1 MREELLHKEKDEQDN
16 KKKVC
21 QFYIVLGHYDQTFQ
35 NNDENRYF
43 IVSGNEDIHLIQY
56 ALSEEWKKKK
66 KENIGVASEIIFL
79 IPDLSYED
87 MAKDLM
93 DKLNCRGKF
102 QVVKPIVKEEIDVKK
117 EKNMLEDSKEE
128 SNVQN
133 LSREEFRRRLEQEE
147 EEESISEVKEEK
159 IVNEEIDK
167 DDVEDVKKKD
177 DHVFYGDFP
186 KKKVDLK
193 DSSSSV
199 ADYMWGE
206 EKSKNLMLNKKRK
219 LDLPVIIFI
228 ISLVVLIVAGI
239 LLFVL
244 K

>member
-1 MREELLHKEKDEQDN
+1 MREELLHKEKEEQDN
-16 KKKVC
+16 QKKVC
-21 QFYIVLGHYDQTFQ
+21 QFYIVLGHYDQAFQ

-43 IVSGNEDIHLIQY
+43 MVSGNEDVQLIQY

-66 KENIGVASEIIFL
+66 RENIGVASEIIFL

-87 MAKDLM
+87 MAKNLM
-93 DKLNCRGKF
+93 DRLNCRGKF

-117 EKNMLEDSKEE
+117 EEDTLEEPI
-128 SNVQN
+128 VQN

-147 EEESISEVKEEK
+147 EVPISEVKEEK
-159 IVNEEIDK
+159 IVEEDSIK
-167 DDVEDVKKKD
+167 EDAEDIKKKD

-186 KKKVDLK
+186 KKKIDLK
-193 DSSSSV
+193 DGNSSV

-228 ISLVVLIVAGI
+228 ISLVVLIIAGV

>member
-1 MREELLHKEKDEQDN
+1 MREELLHKEKEDQDD

-21 QFYIVLGHYDQTFQ
+21 QFYIVLGHYNQTFQ
-35 NNDENRYF
+35 NSDENRYF
-43 IVSGNEDIHLIQY
+43 MVSGNEDVHLIQY

-66 KENIGVASEIIFL
+66 RENIGVASEIIFL

-117 EKNMLEDSKEE
+117 EEDTLEEPKEE
-128 SNVQN
+128 LNVQN
-133 LSREEFRRRLEQEE
+133 LSREEFRKRLEQEDE
-147 EEESISEVKEEK
+147 VPISEVKEEK
-159 IVNEEIDK
+159 IVEEETDT
-167 DDVEDVKKKD
+167 DEEDDVKKKD
-177 DHVFYGDFP
+177 EHVFYGDFP
-186 KKKVDLK
+186 KKKVDFK
-193 DSSSSV
+193 DSSSSSV

-228 ISLVVLIVAGI
+228 ISLVVLVVAGI